1 MGWLRKGHSAGDEEV
16 KVVLDQLKKK
26 FDIFSRL
33 LEKNNHILSI
43 MSDLEEK
50 AQGDYVFDTNYI
62 RNTLDEARFSVEEL
76 IWLLVELGGDDYKP
90 LKYQFDIIDAR
101 VEKLMPGN
109 QPIPEDD
116 FIIPFDKI
124 ESKRAFSVGSKNAH
138 LGEMKTKLG
147 LPVPEGFAI
156 SAWAYKHFIDSNDLQ
171 TRISEKLKKLDIK
184 QFRQLEEVSREINDM
199 LISSPVPDDLAEA
212 IRTEFD
218 RMTQNAPGARVALR
232 SSALGED
239 TLFSFAG
246 QYATYL
252 NVTRDNLLDR
262 YRDIIASKFTPKAIY
277 YFLSHSL
284 TESELAMSVGCV
296 AMVDAAVSGVI
307 YSRDPVNPDSGCLI
321 ISSLY
326 GLGKN
331 LVDGKVEP
339 DRFRVSRQDIN
350 RQEIH
355 LTPKPI
361 CLVSDD
367 NGQIIEIAVPISEQ
381 LEATLDRGQIRQ
393 LAEYTMMLERHYG
406 CPQDIEFA
414 IDHTG
419 QLYFLQARPLRVL
432 RCGTIAGEPDIG
444 KLQVLLRGG
453 FTVCPGVGGGP
464 VYNALSTADLA
475 DIPDKAVVVAPS
487 PFPGLITA
495 MGRIS
500 ALVTK
505 SGGVASHMATIAREF
520 HLPTIMGL
528 VEADR
533 LRPGDPVTVDACR
546 TTIFDGYQRELI
558 EVRRIDEEIFNDTA
572 IYDILDRVM
581 TKVSPLNLI
590 DPTSPEFVPEKCMT
604 LHDITRYAHQ
614 KAMDEM
620 FTVSAGAEDTLLIGV
635 SLKSKMPLN
644 VRVLYL
650 DQEYDSYARRG
661 HIKES
666 AIESVPMRAFWSGI
680 VEEGWPVHA
689 DNPRIKG
696 LVSFSADTYGRK
708 RGRKDWSDDSLAVL
722 GETYMMLSMRMGYH
736 YTTFEAVCTEEV
748 SKNFIR
754 MQYKEGGASL
764 DRRIRRIRVITEI
777 LTRIGFEN
785 YSHED
790 FLNTIIAYQDQPS
803 IEEKLRLMGR
813 LTMMTKQL
821 DMALSSDDITDWYIR
836 DIARRLGLK
845 PPENKN
851 AD

>member
-1 MGWLRKGHSAGDEEV
+1 MGWFSKGYDAGDEEV
-16 KVVLDQLKKK
+16 KVVLEQLKKK
-26 FDIFSRL
+26 FDIFTRL

-43 MSDLEEK
+43 MGDLKEK
-50 AQGDYVFDTNYI
+50 AQGDFIFDTNYI
-62 RNTLDEARFSVEEL
+62 RNTLDEVRFSVEEL
-76 IWLLVELGGDDYKP
+76 IWLLVELGGEDYFP

-109 QPIPEDD
+109 QPIPQDD
-116 FIIPFDKI
+116 FIIAFEKI
-124 ESKRAFSVGSKNAH
+124 NSKRAFSVGSKNAH

-147 LPVPEGFAI
+147 LPVPDGFAI
-156 SAWAYKHFIDSNDLQ
+156 SAWAYKHFIDSNRLQ
-171 TRISEKLKKLDIK
+171 HRISERLKTLDIK
-184 QFRQLEEVSREINDM
+184 QFRQLEEVSREISDM
-199 LISSPVPDDLAEA
+199 IISSPVPDDLAAVIREA
-212 IRTEFD
+212 FD
-218 RMTQNAPGARVALR
+218 HLTGGTPGARVALR

-252 NVTRDNLLDR
+252 NVTRENLLDR
-262 YRDIIASKFTPKAIY
+262 YRDVIASKFTPKAIY

-296 AMVDAAVSGVI
+296 AMVDAAVSGVV

-321 ISSLY
+321 INSLY

-339 DRFRVSRQDIN
+339 DRFRVSRKDFN
-350 RQEIH
+350 HQEIH
-355 LTPKPI
+355 LTPKPV
-361 CLVSDD
+361 CLVSDKD
-367 NGQIIEIAVPISEQ
+367 GRIIEIAVPISRQ
-381 LEATLDRGQIRQ
+381 LEASLDGDQIRQ
-393 LAEYTMMLERHYG
+393 LAEYTLMLEKHYG

-414 IDHTG
+414 IDHSC
-419 QLYFLQARPLRVL
+419 QLHFLQARPLRVL
-432 RCGTIAGEPDIG
+432 RCGIIAVEPDIG
-444 KLQVLLRGG
+444 QLKVLNRGG

-464 VYNALSTADLA
+464 VCVARSAADLA
-475 DIPDKAVVVAPS
+475 GIPDKAVVVAPS

-520 HLPTIMGL
+520 RLPTIMGMAH
-528 VEADR
+528 ADD
-533 LRPGDPVTVDACR
+533 LQPGQEVTVDACR
-546 TTIFDGYQRELI
+546 ATIFEGFQRELI
-558 EVRRIDEEIFNDTA
+558 EVRRIDEEVFNDTA
-572 IYDILDRVM
+572 IYDILDRVL
-581 TKVSPLNLI
+581 TGVTPLNLV
-590 DPTSPEFVPEKCMT
+590 DPTSPDFIPEKCLT

-620 FTVSAGAEDTLLIGV
+620 FTISAGAENTLRIGIR
-635 SLKSKMPLN
+635 LKSKMPLN
-644 VRVLYL
+644 VRILYL
-650 DQEYDSYARRG
+650 DQEYNTYARRG
-661 HIKES
+661 YVKES

-680 VEEGWPVHA
+680 VEEGWPAHA
-689 DNPRIKG
+689 DDARIKDMVG
-696 LVSFSADTYGRK
+696 FNAVTYGRK

-777 LTRIGFEN
+777 LTIMGFEN
-785 YSHED
+785 HSHED
-790 FLNTIIAYQDQPS
+790 YLNSIISYQEHGA
-803 IEEKLRLMGR
+803 IEENLRLLGR

-821 DMALSSDDITDWYIR
+821 DMALSSDEITDWYIR

-845 PPENKN
+845 KSSGV
-851 AD
+851 

>member
-1 MGWLRKGHSAGDEEV
+1 MGWLRKGYSAGDEEV

-90 LKYQFDIIDAR
+90 LKYQFDIIDAK
-101 VEKLMPGN
+101 VERLMPGN
-109 QPIPEDD
+109 QPIPEDE

-212 IRTEFD
+212 IRAGFDSMTEK
-218 RMTQNAPGARVALR
+218 APGARVALR

-307 YSRDPVNPDSGCLI
+307 YSRDPVNPDSGCMI

-331 LVDGKVEP
+331 LVDGRVEP

-355 LTPKPI
+355 LTPKPV
-361 CLVSDD
+361 CLVSDKE
-367 NGQIIEIAVPISEQ
+367 GRIIEIAVPISDQ

-393 LAEYTMMLERHYG
+393 LAEYTLMLEKHYG

-414 IDHTG
+414 IDHSG

-444 KLQVLLRGG
+444 TLQVLLRGG

-464 VYNALSTADLA
+464 VYKALSTADLA

-528 VEADR
+528 VDADR
-533 LRPGDPVTVDACR
+533 LRPGDQVTVDACR
-546 TTIFDGYQRELI
+546 TTIFEGFQRELI
-558 EVRRIDEEIFNDTA
+558 EVRRIDEEIFNDMA

-590 DPTSPEFVPEKCMT
+590 DPTSPDFMPEKCST

-620 FTVSAGAEDTLLIGV
+620 FTVSAGAEDTLRIGV
-635 SLKSKMPLN
+635 SLKSKMPIN
-644 VRVLYL
+644 VRILYL

-689 DNPRIKG
+689 DDPRIKG
-696 LVSFSADTYGRK
+696 LISYNAATYGRK

-736 YTTFEAVCTEEV
+736 YTTFEAVCTEEI

-764 DRRIRRIRVITEI
+764 DRRIRRIRLITEI

-785 YSHED
+785 YSHQD

-836 DIARRLGLK
+836 DIARKLGLK
-845 PPENKN
+845 PPRSKN